1 MKGLFSYPE
10 SKDLYGIFNDSF
22 PPILDGVTLAV
33 ENYVYWLSRK
43 GHTPCVVTPWNP
55 EKQDYPFE
63 VVRYFS
69 LPNVSR
75 HTNPATTVFFI
86 LTLISALL
94 LI

>member
-63 VVRYFS
+63 VVFIIIGTHHGAFRNECSRSERYFE
-69 LPNVSR
+69 
-75 HTNPATTVFFI
+75 
-86 LTLISALL
+86 
-94 LI
+94 

>member
-43 GHTPCVVTPWNP
+43 GHTPCVVTP
-55 EKQDYPFE
+55 
-63 VVRYFS
+63 
-69 LPNVSR
+69 
-75 HTNPATTVFFI
+75 
-86 LTLISALL
+86 
-94 LI
+94 